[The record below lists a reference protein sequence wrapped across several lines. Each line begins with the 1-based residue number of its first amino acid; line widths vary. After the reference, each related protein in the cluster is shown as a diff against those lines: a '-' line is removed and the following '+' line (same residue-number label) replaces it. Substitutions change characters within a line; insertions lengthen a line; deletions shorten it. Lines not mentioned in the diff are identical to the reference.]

1 VQVLLGRQVAEQLLE
16 LFRIDRLFGDQ
27 LVGQGQP
34 TVLGLGKNVQWSAVV
49 KSPSSQADAG

>member
-1 VQVLLGRQVAEQLLE
+1 VGVLLGRQVAEELLGPCGV
-16 LFRIDRLFGDQ
+16 DGLFGDQ